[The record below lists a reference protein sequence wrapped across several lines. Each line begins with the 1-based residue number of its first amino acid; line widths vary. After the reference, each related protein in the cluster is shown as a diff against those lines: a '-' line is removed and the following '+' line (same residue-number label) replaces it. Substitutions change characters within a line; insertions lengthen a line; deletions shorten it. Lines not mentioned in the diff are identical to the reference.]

1 MKADEP
7 ERPDHLS
14 WRPGGGGEEANRTRG
29 NKGTATLSWSSQ
41 LTSST
46 TSTRKKSGKNLE
58 FFPAKNEPISL
69 SSVLVCARYGE
80 K

>member
-29 NKGTATLSWSSQ
+29 NKGTATLTWSSQ
-41 LTSST
+41 LTLPQL
-46 TSTRKKSGKNLE
+46 KKNPGKIQNIL
-58 FFPAKNEPISL
+58 PQKINQ
-69 SSVLVCARYGE
+69 
-80 K
+80 

>member
-29 NKGTATLSWSSQ
+29 NKGTATLTWSSQ
-41 LTSST
+41 LTPST
-46 TSTRKKSGKNLE
+46 TKQKSGENSD
-58 FFPAKNEPISL
+58 FFPAKNEAI
-69 SSVLVCARYGE
+69 
-80 K
+80 